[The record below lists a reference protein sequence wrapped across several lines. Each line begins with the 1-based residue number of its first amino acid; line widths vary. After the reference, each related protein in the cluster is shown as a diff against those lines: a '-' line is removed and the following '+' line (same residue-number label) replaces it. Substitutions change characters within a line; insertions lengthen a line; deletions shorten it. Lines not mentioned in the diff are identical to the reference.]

1 MHYIFDV
8 DGTLTPSRGKMD
20 SEFAAFFE
28 HFATHNAVYLVTGSD
43 REKTLEQIPKSIY
56 SLCMRVYQCSGN
68 DVWEQD
74 RRIHSGILELP
85 KEIHDT
91 FDYWIKAS
99 QFDHKQGNH
108 IDQRAG
114 LVNFSILGRPASDL
128 DRKAYISWDEVTD
141 ERKTIAWCLD
151 DAFGDKFNFQIA
163 GETGIDIT
171 AKGAGKEQVLTDF
184 DESDNIIFIG
194 DKCEKGGNDHGLVQA
209 LMARND
215 GCTPHDGGNSFAYG
229 PSKFYNVDSWEDT
242 WEILKR
248 IS

>member
-74 RRIHSGILELP
+74 RHIHSGILELP

-99 QFDHKQGNH
+99 QFGHKQGNH

-215 GCTPHDGGNSFAYG
+215 GGNSFAYG